1 MKTRAL
7 LAGLFIAGLSQ
18 GVLAKDSYHYQCT
31 YGTQTRVVEVF
42 FLQSDSPVPC
52 EVNYIKGDAP
62 GVTLWDARYT
72 VGFCEEKA
80 EEFVKRQE
88 AWGFSCK
95 RVEGS
100 HTPED
105 HSEAVAPL

>member
-1 MKTRAL
+1 MGSEMCIR
-7 LAGLFIAGLSQ
+7 
-18 GVLAKDSYHYQCT
+18 DST

-72 VGFCEEKA
+72 VGFCEAKA

-88 AWGFSCK
+88 SWGFSCK
-95 RVEGS
+95 RVAGS
-100 HTPED
+100 PI
-105 HSEAVAPL
+105 SESLPATVEPVKENE